1 MAEDPGK
8 EEPEEFQF
16 DLPSRAVPQISL
28 EEAVMLAYQYS
39 RDNREIF
46 GRYAL
51 VELDWSFA
59 AAEEVNDV
67 YEVRLS
73 YRPVR
78 RFQGRPGHEQF
89 TIDKSGEVLSREI
102 VRQPRPDP
110 VRTSILVATVSTLGV
125 AVVALV
131 VMVGTGVLSR
141 WPSFEMPGRTQLCP
155 GAYGT
160 ES

>member
-1 MAEDPGK
+1 MAEDQGK

-16 DLPSRAVPQISL
+16 DLPSRAAPQISL

-59 AAEEVNDV
+59 ASEEVGDD

-73 YRPVR
+73 YRPLR
-78 RFQGRPGHEQF
+78 NFQGRPGLEQF
-89 TIDKSGEVLSREI
+89 TIDKSGEILARWI

-110 VRTSILVATVSTLGV
+110 IRTSILVATV
-125 AVVALV
+125 A
-131 VMVGTGVLSR
+131 
-141 WPSFEMPGRTQLCP
+141 
-155 GAYGT
+155 
-160 ES
+160 